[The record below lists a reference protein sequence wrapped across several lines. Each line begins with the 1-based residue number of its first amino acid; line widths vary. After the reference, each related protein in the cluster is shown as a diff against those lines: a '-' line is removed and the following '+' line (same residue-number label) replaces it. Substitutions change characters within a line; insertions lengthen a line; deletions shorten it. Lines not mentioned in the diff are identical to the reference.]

1 MPDIILKGDKEM
13 KKIFCLTLV
22 VTVLL
27 SVLIFP
33 ASASF
38 LDVSGSSLDVSED
51 TSGIGTS
58 SSDSYDY
65 VTDET
70 NEPVVIYNPQTGE
83 EVIFVLPVDSND
95 PARSSEPM
103 ISGPYTPPEKMPAGS
118 KEN

>member
-1 MPDIILKGDKEM
+1 M
-13 KKIFCLTLV
+13 KKIFCLTSA

-27 SVLIFP
+27 SILIFP

-58 SSDSYDY
+58 SSDNYDY

-103 ISGPYTPPEKMPAGS
+103 ISEPYTPADKMPAGS

>member
-1 MPDIILKGDKEM
+1 M

-27 SVLIFP
+27 SILIFSV
-33 ASASF
+33 SASF
-38 LDVSGSSLDVSED
+38 LDVSGSSIDISTD
-51 TSGIGTS
+51 PSGISTS
-58 SSDSYDY
+58 SSDNYDY

-83 EVIFVLPVDSND
+83 EEIFVLPVESND
-95 PARSSEPM
+95 PAQSSEPL
-103 ISGPYTPPEKMPAGS
+103 ISEPYTPPEKMPAGS

>member
-1 MPDIILKGDKEM
+1 M
-13 KKIFCLTLV
+13 KKIFCLTLS

-27 SVLIFP
+27 SILIFP
-33 ASASF
+33 VSASF
-38 LDVSGSSLDVSED
+38 LDVSGSSLDVSAD
-51 TSGIGTS
+51 FSSVSTSY
-58 SSDSYDY
+58 SDNNDY

-83 EVIFVLPVDSND
+83 EVIFVLPVESNN
-95 PARSSEPM
+95 PAQSSEPM